1 MAFCTYAEGSAVL
14 GATAVS
20 NMFLLEYMPQAPGEY
35 VKVYLYALLLC
46 RYPDLSADIEAMAD
60 ALHLDTDTVH
70 NAFKYWKREGLIEQ
84 LSDHPPAFALL
95 PLTLNGSPS
104 ESDAVIYENRSY
116 NMRLQALMPG
126 LVLEA
131 HELRMAADWLDV
143 MKLTPEAVY
152 LMVSR
157 EVDKRGGK
165 LPTARTMFRYLDK
178 TAREWAQAGVSD
190 EASAQEYLQRS
201 GVYGSLASQV
211 LRRFGQSRKPSED
224 ELALVKK
231 WLDEWELD
239 AETVLAAC
247 AETVKGTNPSFG
259 YLDGI
264 FSRRREGA
272 DDESYRR
279 VKVLLGHLGLSVR
292 PTREQLDALGRFLAM
307 GFAFDAVEQAA
318 IQCGESNRRTFE
330 DIEKRLLRWKEAGAF
345 TVEEIRIQRAEQ
357 KRYQDFMSEVFE
369 RAGVTRRVSAS
380 DIKFAKVWT
389 ALISSEAVMYAA
401 ECARG
406 TESPVQYMDKLVRI
420 WSAQG
425 LTTLEQVQTQSESGI
440 AGHRGTRTGKKP
452 MDERTV
458 TEDEFETGFYADI
471 MNRKRAGE

>member
-1 MAFCTYAEGSAVL
+1 MKKALAILLVL
-14 GATAVS
+14 
-20 NMFLLEYMPQAPGEY
+20 FLLCP
-35 VKVYLYALLLC
+35 
-46 RYPDLSADIEAMAD
+46 
-60 ALHLDTDTVH
+60 
-70 NAFKYWKREGLIEQ
+70 
-84 LSDHPPAFALL
+84 
-95 PLTLNGSPS
+95 
-104 ESDAVIYENRSY
+104 
-116 NMRLQALMPG
+116 
-126 LVLEA
+126 
-131 HELRMAADWLDV
+131 
-143 MKLTPEAVY
+143 
-152 LMVSR
+152 
-157 EVDKRGGK
+157 
-165 LPTARTMFRYLDK
+165 
-178 TAREWAQAGVSD
+178 
-190 EASAQEYLQRS
+190 
-201 GVYGSLASQV
+201 
-211 LRRFGQSRKPSED
+211 
-224 ELALVKK
+224 
-231 WLDEWELD
+231 
-239 AETVLAAC
+239 LAAC

-279 VKVLLGHLGLSVR
+279 VKVLLGHLGLSTR
-292 PTREQLDALGRFLAM
+292 PTREQTDALGRFLTM

-318 IQCGESNRRTFE
+318 IQCGESNRRSFE

-389 ALISSEAVMYAA
+389 ALISNEAVMYAA

-406 TESPVQYMDKLVRI
+406 TESPVQYIDKLVRI

-425 LTTLEQVQTQSESGI
+425 LTTLEQVQAESESGK
-440 AGHRGTRTGKKP
+440 AGRRAARTGKKP